1 MKKFNHLRDISITL
15 AAAIFIAGC
24 ANIPASK
31 EQIAVSKVTIGNAVD
46 EGVHQF
52 APLQLKSAL
61 EKIAI
66 AEQAMADKDYLRA
79 RHLAEQAQ
87 ADAQLAAAMARSAKA
102 RKVARELQENN
113 LVLQQEVERKAQ

>member
-1 MKKFNHLRDISITL
+1 MKTFNHFRDISITV
-15 AAAIFIAGC
+15 AAAIFIVGC

-31 EQIAVSKVTIGNAVD
+31 ERVAVSKVTIGNAVD

-61 EKIAI
+61 EKIDA

-79 RHLAEQAQ
+79 RRLAEQAQ
-87 ADAQLAAAMARSAKA
+87 ADAQLATAMAHSAKA
-102 RKVARELQENN
+102 QKVARELQENN
-113 LVLQQEVERKAQ
+113 LVLQQEIERKAQ

>member
-1 MKKFNHLRDISITL
+1 MKQFNRPGNIGITL

-31 EQIAVSKVTIGNAVD
+31 EQIAVSKVTIDNAVN
-46 EGVHQF
+46 EGSRQF
-52 APLQLKSAL
+52 AEQQLKSAL
-61 EKIAI
+61 EKIDA
-66 AEQAMADKDYLRA
+66 AEQAIADKDYLSA

-102 RKVARELQENN
+102 RKVARELQESN
-113 LVLQQEVERKAQ
+113 LMLQQETERNAQ